1 MMTNPFGAQC
11 LYELEREE
19 RELRDAR
26 ARGRGYEAEAARRL
40 RAASA
45 AERLRRLAVAESRA
59 PRRDAAG
66 GSPRGAGLLA
76 GLRAAL
82 GRPAGQPQPRRG

>member
-1 MMTNPFGAQC
+1 MMTEPFAAQR

-19 RELRDAR
+19 RELREAR

-45 AERLRRLAVAESRA
+45 AERLRRSLEQ
-59 PRRDAAG
+59 DG
-66 GSPRGAGLLA
+66 GASLCATADSPRGAGLLA

-82 GRPAGQPQPRRG
+82 GRPSGQPQPRRG